1 MASLYERIGGEAA
14 VMTAVD
20 LFYEKVCLL
29 SLDAFLE
36 LPLNE
41 RIVYILQR
49 QVEFFADGRP
59 VEREIALRS
68 LRAATAG
75 RV

>member
-1 MASLYERIGGEAA
+1 MRREVI
-14 VMTAVD
+14 
-20 LFYEKVCLL
+20 LFDTIVVKSNDGHRLL
-29 SLDAFLE
+29 SLNAFLD

-59 VEREIALRS
+59 VEREVALRS
-68 LRAATAG
+68 LRAATAA